1 MFEISLARITWLH
14 RLPAGLKLAVLALA
28 GAAVFLAGDHRV
40 LGGFVAFAVLLPLT
54 AWLPI
59 KAVVRQCLPAAILIA
74 LLAGFH
80 VLTGEPET
88 AIEVSARLATV
99 ILLAVTLT
107 LTTRVSAMVEAIEAA
122 ARPLRP
128 LGVDPAKVGLTLSLA
143 IRFIPVLFALIGEI
157 REAQKARGLEGSV
170 IAVVMPLLVR
180 TLKMADDLAD
190 AIAARGY
197 DAE

>member
-1 MFEISLARITWLH
+1 MFEISLDRITWLH
-14 RLPAGLKLAVLALA
+14 RIPAGVKLAVLALA
-28 GAAVFLAGDHRV
+28 GAAVFLIGDHRV
-40 LGGFVAFAVLLPLT
+40 LGGFVAVAVLLPLS
-54 AWLPI
+54 ARLPL

-74 LLAGFH
+74 LLAVFH
-80 VLTGEPET
+80 VLTGEPDT

-107 LTTRVSAMVEAIEAA
+107 LTTRVSAMVEAIETA
-122 ARPLRP
+122 ARPLRFV
-128 LGVDPAKVGLTLSLA
+128 GVDPAKVGLTLSLA
-143 IRFIPVLFALIGEI
+143 IRFIPVLFALVGEI
-157 REAQKARGLEGSV
+157 REAQKARGLEGNI

>member
-1 MFEISLARITWLH
+1 MFEISLDRVTWLH
-14 RLPAGLKLAVLALA
+14 RVPAGVKLAVLALA
-28 GAAVFLAGDHRV
+28 GAAVFLVADHRV
-40 LGGFVAFAVLLPLT
+40 LGGFVAVALLLPLS
-54 AWLPI
+54 ARLPLR
-59 KAVVRQCLPAAILIA
+59 AVARQSLPAAILIA

-80 VLTGEPET
+80 VLTGEPDT

-107 LTTRVSAMVEAIEAA
+107 LTTRVSAMVEAIETA
-122 ARPLRP
+122 ARPLR
-128 LGVDPAKVGLTLSLA
+128 LVGVDPAKVGLTLSLA
-143 IRFIPVLFALIGEI
+143 IRFIPVLFALVSDI

-170 IAVVMPLLVR
+170 VAVVMPLLVR

>member
-40 LGGFVAFAVLLPLT
+40 LGGFVAFAVVLPLS
-54 AWLPI
+54 AWLPL
-59 KAVVRQCLPAAILIA
+59 KAVVKQSLPAAILIA
-74 LLAGFH
+74 LLAAFH
-80 VLTGEPET
+80 VLTGEPDT

>member
-1 MFEISLARITWLH
+1 MFEISLDRITWLH
-14 RLPAGLKLAVLALA
+14 RIPAGVKLAVLALA
-28 GAAVFLAGDHRV
+28 GAAVFLIGDHRV
-40 LGGFVAFAVLLPLT
+40 LGGFVAVAVLLPLS
-54 AWLPI
+54 ARLPL
-59 KAVVRQCLPAAILIA
+59 KAVLRQCLPAAILIA
-74 LLAGFH
+74 LLAAFH
-80 VLTGEPET
+80 VLTGEPDT

-107 LTTRVSAMVEAIEAA
+107 LTTRVSAMVEAIETA
-122 ARPLRP
+122 ARPLRFV
-128 LGVDPAKVGLTLSLA
+128 GVDPAKVGLTLTLA
-143 IRFIPVLFALIGEI
+143 IRFIPVLFALVGEI
-157 REAQKARGLEGSV
+157 REAQKARGLEGNI

>member
-14 RLPAGLKLAVLALA
+14 RVPAGVKLLVLAVA
-28 GAAVFLAGDHRV
+28 GAAVFLVDDQRA
-40 LGGFVAFAVLLPLT
+40 LAGFVGFAVLMPLS
-54 AWLPI
+54 AWLPL
-59 KAVVRQCLPAAILIA
+59 KAVLKQIFPAAILIA
-74 LLAGFH
+74 ALAAFH
-80 VLTGEPET
+80 VVMGEPET
-88 AIEVSARLATV
+88 AIAVSARLATV

-107 LTTRVSAMVEAIEAA
+107 FTTRVSAMVDAIEVA
-122 ARPLRP
+122 ARPLKVF
-128 LGVDPAKVGLTLSLA
+128 GIDPAKVGLTLSLA
-143 IRFIPVLFALIGEI
+143 IRFIPVLFALVGEI
-157 REAQKARGLEGSV
+157 REAQKARGLEGNV